1 MEHLKVNLDEHEQ
14 YIRHNIFEINRI
26 LLVPNE
32 DPAKLVLK
40 MANLD
45 VELGSKDIPVA
56 HRLPSINKVKDYVRV
71 NIVHGGKQDEIY
83 KNWGKQWEKYTK
95 DPSTVCT
102 EPDSPTISQK
112 VSIHINESWTPYRK
126 ILFGK
131 ILDFNWRNQ
140 YKFLWT
146 TNEKIM
152 VKKSDSSSSLSLLT
166 VEQTGLP
173 WLTCTELS
181 NMELTSM
188 AGTLRNGTNGTR
200 SWNNCGW
207 LS

>member
-1 MEHLKVNLDEHEQ
+1 
-14 YIRHNIFEINRI
+14 
-26 LLVPNE
+26 
-32 DPAKLVLK
+32 
-40 MANLD
+40 MANLN
-45 VELGSKDIPVA
+45 VEPDSKDIPVA
-56 HRLPSINKVKDYVRV
+56 HRLPSTNKVKDYVIV
-71 NIVHGGKQDEIY
+71 NIVHSGKQDEIY

-131 ILDFNWRNQ
+131 ILDFNGRIQ
-140 YKFLWT
+140 YTFLWT

-181 NMELTSM
+181 NMELTSL